1 MKTVVGQLIDLVQV
15 LHITM
20 QKQLLAML
28 LMLSCGEALM
38 QQCTATGSAGRAGPS
53 VKQMPWTNASTVGF
67 DSNKWLTQHQV
78 VIRIALCS
86 EAQQQSMQWC
96 KGAATLVMKVMQ
108 VCQNPRLLALQP
120 WHVVHQRCTS

>member
-1 MKTVVGQLIDLVQV
+1 
-15 LHITM
+15 M

-78 VIRIALCS
+78 VIRIAYAARLNSRACS
-86 EAQQQSMQWC
+86 GVKE
-96 KGAATLVMKVMQ
+96 
-108 VCQNPRLLALQP
+108 QP
-120 WHVVHQRCTS
+120 HW